1 MRKEDHSILQ
11 DKAGNIALVSEPGVA
26 HASPSKDYML
36 GDTASIKRRRQRA
49 GLAIAQGTYEATAHL
64 A

>member
-1 MRKEDHSILQ
+1 MLQ
-11 DKAGNIALVSEPGVA
+11 NKAGNIALVSEPGVA
-26 HASPSKDYML
+26 HVSPFKDYML

-49 GLAIAQGTYEATAHL
+49 GLAIAQKTYGATAHL